1 MVLIYLKL
9 HCVIDYRKFNEHV
22 RNKQNRAVDI
32 LASIKPLQIKIT
44 LQTQKIIKNYNKA
57 H

>member
-32 LASIKPLQIKIT
+32 LASIQPLQIKIT